1 MNVGQV
7 TNIIMHVDYDL
18 SDFEV
23 SEGEFANES
32 RFAAKWFRWW
42 WGSGQP
48 ATKLG
53 TSWKTSSGEP
63 ISRQAGL
70 SLHLLSVRRGKSVGI
85 FSTYILR
92 WCFGQDITKDQP
104 LCCSKPSS

>member
-32 RFAAKWFRWW
+32 RFAAK
-42 WGSGQP
+42 
-48 ATKLG
+48 
-53 TSWKTSSGEP
+53 
-63 ISRQAGL
+63 
-70 SLHLLSVRRGKSVGI
+70 
-85 FSTYILR
+85 
-92 WCFGQDITKDQP
+92 
-104 LCCSKPSS
+104 